1 MLIFINGKYYKEHEA
16 CISVLDHGLLY
27 GDGVFEG
34 IRIYEGKVFCLRE
47 HLKRLY
53 DSAQALILNISMTI
67 DEMQEAVLETVR
79 VNKLQNGYIRLIATR
94 GVGDLGLNPYN
105 CKRALII
112 IIADKIQLY
121 PEKLYERGLEVVT
134 VATKRNI
141 PEALDPNIKSL
152 NYLNNIMA
160 KVEAIRSN
168 VQEAI
173 MLNYQGYVAEC
184 TGDNIFIISKNKLI
198 TPPSWV
204 GALNGITRQVVIEL
218 AEKKLKLKVRE
229 DVFTRYHVYTAD
241 ECFLTGTAAEVIPV
255 VRVDNRNIGSGK
267 PGHITL
273 RLIKEFRKLTKSTGV
288 PVYKR

>member
-1 MLIFINGKYYKEHEA
+1 MLIYINGKFYKKEKA
-16 CISVLDHGLLY
+16 CISVLDHGVLY

-34 IRIYEGKVFCLRE
+34 IRIYNGKVFRLRE

-53 DSAQALILNISMTI
+53 DSAKALILNIKMNQ
-67 DEMQEAVLETVR
+67 DQMEGAVLKTIR
-79 VNKLQNGYIRLIATR
+79 MNKLRDGYIRLIATR
-94 GVGDLGLNPYN
+94 GIGDLGLNPYN
-105 CKRALII
+105 CKQASII

-121 PEKLYERGLEVVT
+121 PEKLYKSGLEVVT

-160 KVEAIRSN
+160 KVEAIKNN

-184 TGDNIFIISKNKLI
+184 TGDNIFILSKNKLV

-204 GALNGITRQVVIEL
+204 GALNGITRQVAMEI
-218 AEKKLKLKVRE
+218 AENKLGLRVSE
-229 DVFTRYHVYTAD
+229 EVFTRYHVYTAD

-255 VRVDNRNIGSGK
+255 VRVDSRNISSGK
-267 PGHITL
+267 PGPMTL
-273 RLIKEFRKLTKSTGV
+273 KLIDEFRKLTRTTGV
-288 PVYKR
+288 AVYK

>member
-1 MLIFINGKYYKEHEA
+1 MLIYINGKFYKKEKA
-16 CISVLDHGLLY
+16 RISVLDHGVLY
-27 GDGVFEG
+27 GDGAFEG
-34 IRIYEGKVFCLRE
+34 IRIYNGKVFRLRE

-53 DSAQALILNISMTI
+53 DSAKALILNIKMNQ
-67 DEMQEAVLETVR
+67 DQMEGAVLKTIR
-79 VNKLQNGYIRLIATR
+79 MNKLRDGYIRLIATR
-94 GVGDLGLNPYN
+94 GIGDLGLNPYN
-105 CKRALII
+105 CKQASII

-121 PEKLYERGLEVVT
+121 PEKLYKSGLEVVT

-160 KVEAIRSN
+160 KVEAIKNN

-184 TGDNIFIISKNKLI
+184 TGDNIFILSKNKLM

-204 GALNGITRQVVIEL
+204 GALNGITRQVAMEI
-218 AEKKLKLKVRE
+218 AENKLGLKVSE
-229 DVFTRYHVYTAD
+229 EVFTRYHVYTAD

-255 VRVDNRNIGSGK
+255 VRVDSRNISSGK
-267 PGHITL
+267 PGPMTL
-273 RLIKEFRKLTKSTGV
+273 KLIDEFRKLTMTTGV
-288 PVYKR
+288 AVYK